1 MKLNLTV
8 EEAIYI
14 LNRLKGREIDDMTE
28 LIFKMY
34 NAEKLVSK
42 IKKQI
47 DKELHNENIQQKK
60 ENAKWKQIKRLAQ
73 SLKEI
78 VINLMM
84 I

>member
-1 MKLNLTV
+1 MRLNPTV

-28 LIFKMY
+28 LMFKMY

-47 DKELHNENIQQKK
+47 DKEL
-60 ENAKWKQIKRLAQ
+60 
-73 SLKEI
+73 LKEYPQGI
-78 VINLMM
+78 ENDNSGN
-84 I
+84 

>member
-1 MKLNLTV
+1 MRLNLTV

-14 LNRLKGREIDDMTE
+14 LNRLKGREINDMAE

-47 DKELHNENIQQKK
+47 DKELLKELHNENIQ
-60 ENAKWKQIKRLAQ
+60 
-73 SLKEI
+73 
-78 VINLMM
+78 
-84 I
+84 

>member
-14 LNRLKGREIDDMTE
+14 LNRLKGREINDMAE
-28 LIFKMY
+28 LMFKMH
-34 NAEKLVSK
+34 NTEKLVLK

-47 DKELHNENIQQKK
+47 NKEL
-60 ENAKWKQIKRLAQ
+60 
-73 SLKEI
+73 LKNGS
-78 VINLMM
+78 INHLVGLSVLLR

>member
-1 MKLNLTV
+1 MRLNLTV

-14 LNRLKGREIDDMTE
+14 LNRLKGREINDMAE
-28 LIFKMY
+28 LMFKMH

-60 ENAKWKQIKRLAQ
+60 ENAK
-73 SLKEI
+73 
-78 VINLMM
+78 
-84 I
+84 

>member
-1 MKLNLTV
+1 
-8 EEAIYI
+8 
-14 LNRLKGREIDDMTE
+14 MTE
-28 LIFKMY
+28 LMFKMY
-34 NAEKLVSK
+34 NVEKLLSK

>member
-1 MKLNLTV
+1 MRLNLTV

-14 LNRLKGREIDDMTE
+14 LNRLKGREIDNTAE

-47 DKELHNENIQQKK
+47 DKELLKK
-60 ENAKWKQIKRLAQ
+60 YP
-73 SLKEI
+73 KE
-78 VINLMM
+78 
-84 I
+84 

>member
-14 LNRLKGREIDDMTE
+14 LNRLKGREIDDTAE

-47 DKELHNENIQQKK
+47 V
-60 ENAKWKQIKRLAQ
+60 KRITQ
-73 SLKEI
+73 RKY
-78 VINLMM
+78 
-84 I
+84 

>member
-1 MKLNLTV
+1 MRLNLTV

-14 LNRLKGREIDDMTE
+14 LNRLKGREIDNTAE

-47 DKELHNENIQQKK
+47 DKELNDKNIQ
-60 ENAKWKQIKRLAQ
+60 
-73 SLKEI
+73 
-78 VINLMM
+78 
-84 I
+84 

>member
-14 LNRLKGREIDDMTE
+14 LNRLKGREIDDMAE
-28 LIFKMY
+28 LIFKMH

-47 DKELHNENIQQKK
+47 DKELYNENIQQKK

-73 SLKEI
+73 SLK